1 MNITVKYF
9 GMISEMAS
17 TSDEIAK
24 FENPISVKELRE
36 HLQQKYPSLLNITF
50 SIAMNHSIVGDEV
63 MINNDSEIA
72 LLPPFAGG

>member
-1 MNITVKYF
+1 MNITIKYF

-17 TSDEIAK
+17 SADEMEN
-24 FENPISVKELRE
+24 FEDPISIRE
-36 HLQQKYPSLLNITF
+36 MREYLQQKYPDLLNITF
-50 SIAMNHSIVGDEV
+50 TIALNHSIVGDEV